1 MKRIGLLS
9 VLVIVLG
16 LSASVAAQDSLADA
30 ARHSRQAKK
39 ANSAKVYTND
49 DFAPVPQAPAVTT
62 SDPGDKTAK
71 AEKSESDPAKA
82 KTDDKEKLAASFKSK
97 ADEQKKNLAQLEHE
111 LDIAQRE
118 YRLKVAVYYADAGN
132 SLRDGKKFAE
142 EDKKQKAELDDKQK
156 AIADAKQ
163 KLADIQEQAR
173 KAGVKAD

>member
-1 MKRIGLLS
+1 MGPYACSSDWTRRLEGHAPKAEFTLVLLAGIGYQNRATAKLELGWKSGVVSGRGSTMKRIGLLS

-49 DFAPVPQAPAVTT
+49 NFAPVPQAPAVTT

-97 ADEQKKNLAQLEHE
+97 ADEQK
-111 LDIAQRE
+111 
-118 YRLKVAVYYADAGN
+118 
-132 SLRDGKKFAE
+132 
-142 EDKKQKAELDDKQK
+142 
-156 AIADAKQ
+156 
-163 KLADIQEQAR
+163 
-173 KAGVKAD
+173 